1 MELYLYTITDD
12 PRKLVKTLPTNPAEI
27 DSRTGTIR
35 GSVDVIRPEILVT
48 GDVVTANYCKIPAF
62 GRYYYIEERNVVR
75 EGLTLL
81 TLRVDVLMSW
91 AAEIKN
97 CPAVFERS
105 QTLVNAYVR
114 DNMVKQQNFMR
125 AYTMD
130 FPFEFTYG
138 GQYEEE
144 YVVILAG

>member
-12 PRKLVKTLPTNPAEI
+12 PRKLVKTLPTNPADI

-35 GSVDVIRPEILVT
+35 GSVDVIRPEILVK

-81 TLRVDVLMSW
+81 TLRVDVLMSFSDQ
-91 AAEIKN
+91 ILK
-97 CPAVFERS
+97 CPAVCARS
-105 QTLVNAYVR
+105 ANVVNAF
-114 DNMVKQQNFMR
+114 VKDSRQPSQNFYKHSVKSFD
-125 AYTMD
+125 AI
-130 FPFEFTYG
+130 TYSSPAIIMLTVG
-138 GQYEEE
+138 
-144 YVVILAG
+144 